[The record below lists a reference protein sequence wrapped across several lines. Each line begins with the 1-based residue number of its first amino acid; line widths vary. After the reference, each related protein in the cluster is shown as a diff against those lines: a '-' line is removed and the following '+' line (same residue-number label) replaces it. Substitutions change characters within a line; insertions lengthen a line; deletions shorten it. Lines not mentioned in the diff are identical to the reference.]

1 MNMSDE
7 TNRPLDA
14 NDRPRLTRF
23 RLVIAGIIRDLLS
36 AAKQACPEVLTS
48 TTRQQWWDKSHR
60 PSMRAPEDLL
70 KHAAIGLRRF
80 AKDFVGCVDSLPCP
94 RDENDLSPDE
104 QLEELQDLVL
114 RFADPLELDHVAR
127 TFKRGNIDWG
137 KLCRWESL
145 PEIRRLLDT
154 LPNPEISGRSQT
166 EKPITELVA
175 EPPNVITYL
184 GRPIPGTTVA
194 IWKLLDHLL
203 RCPFHTTAVQN
214 LIGEGWDKPN
224 QSDESDVWIRIGSRL
239 KLTMQFL
246 KKRGLPFVV
255 SGSRPLSQVF
265 LKRREQPRVE
275 SLTEDR
281 ANDKSQ
287 RPVKASV
294 RQSAKKSTRQT
305 KARRR
310 P

>member
-1 MNMSDE
+1 MTDA
-7 TNRPLDA
+7 TNRPFDSSDPEQLEQ
-14 NDRPRLTRF
+14 F
-23 RLVIAGIIRDLLS
+23 RKAAAGIIRDILS
-36 AAKQACPEVLTS
+36 AVNQTRPQVLTS
-48 TTRQQWWDKSHR
+48 AARQQWWNNKKQ
-60 PSMRAPEDLL
+60 PSMRAPKDLL
-70 KHAAIGLRRF
+70 ENAAQNLQRF
-80 AKDFVGCVDSLPCP
+80 KRDFVGYVDSLPSP
-94 RDENDLSPDE
+94 KDGNDLSPDE
-104 QLEELQDLVL
+104 QSEQLWDLVL
-114 RFADPLELDHVAR
+114 RFADPVELDRAAR
-127 TFKRGNIDWG
+127 TFNDENFAWD
-137 KLCRWESL
+137 KLCSWESL
-145 PEIRRLLDT
+145 PEIRRLLDA
-154 LPNPEISGRSQT
+154 LPDSEGHGCSQT

-246 KKRGLPFVV
+246 KKRDLPFVV